1 MMIRPSKP
9 EDAAAVVP
17 LIDLVF
23 EEMEVPALMRM
34 RKPDLYKVFRQ
45 AFLLPDYR
53 YGYPQTTVHEG
64 ANGVDGILVGYP
76 HEQEAHIDDAFK
88 PLLPSV
94 GLPVDHELFPDVE
107 TDPGEWYIDTL
118 AVAESAQHHGVGTAL
133 LNGIVA
139 PLKKRGVTLLSLNV
153 DQTNPNA
160 ERLYRKVGFKKTRE
174 LMIGSHRYNHMTK
187 AI

>member
-1 MMIRPSKP
+1 MIRPSKP
-9 EDAAAVVP
+9 EDAAQVVP

-23 EEMEVPALMRM
+23 EEMEIPTLMKM
-34 RKPDLYKVFRQ
+34 AKPDLYKVFER
-45 AFLLPDYR
+45 AFLLPTYR
-53 YGYPQTTVHEG
+53 YGYPQTTVHVG
-64 ANGVDGILVGYP
+64 DRGVDGILVGYP

-118 AVAESAQHHGVGTAL
+118 AVAEQDQHHGIGTAL
-133 LNGIVA
+133 LQGIEA
-139 PLKKRGVTLLSLNV
+139 PLKQRGVTLLSLNV
-153 DQTNPNA
+153 DQTNPHA
-160 ERLYRKVGFKKTRE
+160 EQLYRKVGFTKTRE

-187 AI
+187 KI